1 MPVKHRPCSQEHPNR
16 SDLLQAGGR
25 KARRFSS
32 GDPGDCGSRRQGGAP
47 PARRRRRW
55 PALRQHPLTA
65 TVAVLPAPGGGRRS
79 PRSIAS
85 SLRGREPVVTTRA
98 TPQPARTYRG
108 LAQVTTPR
116 DGLPARRQ
124 SGPRKAALPL
134 ARALRALCS
143 PSSQR
148 RAPEPGS
155 VARLDGTPSRR
166 KRRRCQG
173 RVPRRQAADQRH
185 ETGVVSRVLHGSR
198 HAQACGTD
206 RNTYQTGFDTSSAS
220 EGRGATTA
228 RSDLGPEIVRG
239 IRPP

>member
-1 MPVKHRPCSQEHPNR
+1 MPVKHRPCSQERPNR

-25 KARRFSS
+25 KAGRFSS

-55 PALRQHPLTA
+55 PALRQYPLTA

-85 SLRGREPVVTTRA
+85 SLRGREPVVTTRVM
-98 TPQPARTYRG
+98 PQPARTCRG

-124 SGPRKAALPL
+124 SGPRKAVLPL

-143 PSSQR
+143 RSSQR
-148 RAPEPGS
+148 RARSLGQWLDSMERLPAGS
-155 VARLDGTPSRR
+155 AVDAKAACRGGRQQTTGTKRGWCPVSFMVPVTLRR
-166 KRRRCQG
+166 AG
-173 RVPRRQAADQRH
+173 RT
-185 ETGVVSRVLHGSR
+185 ETL
-198 HAQACGTD
+198 
-206 RNTYQTGFDTSSAS
+206 TG
-220 EGRGATTA
+220 
-228 RSDLGPEIVRG
+228 
-239 IRPP
+239 